1 MTGLRGLFAVLSAMA
16 LATSAIA
23 ADKAGSFALK
33 GAGLASCTR
42 FVEALQSE
50 SREALLFAGWVH
62 GYLTAMNE
70 VNDQTYDLL
79 PWQQP
84 NMVLLSL
91 DQYCRANPELRF
103 FQAVAAMRRSL
114 ESQRLT
120 EQSDLIEIPT
130 GGKRVRLYR
139 TTIEKLQIQLA
150 ELGHDGVRPTGEF
163 DEVTRAALIEYQRD
177 RNLPATGWPDQNT
190 LKSLFY

>member
-1 MTGLRGLFAVLSAMA
+1 MTGLRGLFAGLGALA
-16 LATSAIA
+16 LATSAVA
-23 ADKAGSFALK
+23 ADKAGHFALK

-50 SREALLFAGWVH
+50 SKEALLFAGWVH

-70 VNDQTYDLL
+70 VNAETYDIL

-103 FQAVAAMRRSL
+103 FQAVVAMRRSL
-114 ESQRLT
+114 ESQRVT
-120 EQSDLIEIPT
+120 EQSALVEIPT
-130 GGKRVRLYR
+130 GGKRIRLYR
-139 TTIEKLQIQLA
+139 TTIEMLQIRLA
-150 ELGHDGVRPTGEF
+150 DLGHERVRPTGEF
-163 DEVTRAALIEYQRD
+163 DEVTRAALTEYQRG
-177 RNLPATGWPDQNT
+177 RNLPTTGWPDQNT
-190 LKSLFY
+190 LKALFY